1 MTEFQAARGL
11 RLARRQEIRTAYIDG
26 VRAALSPWRT
36 VRYGGVSEASWGGPV
51 PQRAS
56 QGRIELKPT
65 QERVLAALAE
75 DGFGRL
81 TRGRYEDIAGVS
93 RSQAAYDLAELV
105 DAGILERVGGGRAT
119 TYRLVRRVRPP
130 GQRHWTNERIRAALV
145 DFCAGRKTWPSAS
158 EFKADG
164 RSDLYV
170 AASRYGG
177 IGFWATELGF
187 PQPSRATK
195 PQPVVRSWRP
205 RLRWAAGG
213 AAFAAALFAAAGA
226 AVYLGRGAPSHETA
240 ARQPASSS
248 SSVRQNTHSRSE
260 PSVRSRTAAPKAKP
274 AGQVRQRARA
284 SSPSARSRSTT
295 YSGHAEFAVAR
306 VSTPTYSA
314 ASSPRQAVTQQTT
327 GSGSAG
333 PDPLPPPS
341 GAGTPP
347 APLPPPQR

>member
-1 MTEFQAARGL
+1 M
-11 RLARRQEIRTAYIDG
+11 
-26 VRAALSPWRT
+26 
-36 VRYGGVSEASWGGPV
+36 

-56 QGRIELKPT
+56 KRRIELKPA

-75 DGFGRL
+75 DGSVGL
-81 TRGRYEDIAGVS
+81 TRGRYEDLAGVS

-105 DAGILERVGGGRAT
+105 EAGILERVGGGRAT
-119 TYRLVRRVRPP
+119 TYRFVRRARPA
-130 GQRHWTNERIRAALV
+130 GQRHWTNERIHAALV

-177 IGFWATELGF
+177 IGYWAAALGF
-187 PQPSRATK
+187 EQPSRTTTAK
-195 PQPVVRSWRP
+195 PAVRSWRP
-205 RLRWAAGG
+205 RLGWAAGG
-213 AAFAAALFAAAGA
+213 AAIAAALFAAAGTA
-226 AVYLGRGAPSHETA
+226 LYLGRGAPIHHA
-240 ARQPASSS
+240 AAPRQASSPS
-248 SSVRQNTHSRSE
+248 SGRQSAPVQSKPN
-260 PSVRSRTAAPKAKP
+260 VRSRTASNAKP
-274 AGQVRQRARA
+274 ARQVRRHVRT
-284 SSPSARSRSTT
+284 SSPSTRSGSAQP
-295 YSGHAEFAVAR
+295 SAQAELVVAK

-314 ASSPRQAVTQQTT
+314 ASSPRQAVTERTT